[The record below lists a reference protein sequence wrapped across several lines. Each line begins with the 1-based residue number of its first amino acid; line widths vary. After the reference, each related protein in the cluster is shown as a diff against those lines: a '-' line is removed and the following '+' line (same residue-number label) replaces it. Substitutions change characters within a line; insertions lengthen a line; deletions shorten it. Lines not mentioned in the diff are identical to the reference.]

1 MVCFVMHAHVEP
13 LPGTWAGEYDGERA
27 EFVEKL
33 SAPSKVEAKD

>member
-27 EFVEKL
+27 EFEKL
-33 SAPSKVEAKD
+33 PAPSKVEAKD